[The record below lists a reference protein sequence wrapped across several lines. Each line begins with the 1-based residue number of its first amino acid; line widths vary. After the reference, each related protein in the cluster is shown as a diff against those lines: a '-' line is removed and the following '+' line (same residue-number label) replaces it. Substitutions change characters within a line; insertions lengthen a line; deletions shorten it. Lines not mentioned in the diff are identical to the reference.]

1 MTDTK
6 DRYAKKRLIHVT
18 KEQEERMAQQAHAK
32 VQAYVNELNQIQARR
47 FELATALLI
56 ADVTKNGLG
65 VTSQVKDLAV
75 STARELAAEM
85 VEADAKQKWEGL
97 KALFVELAVPGPQDA
112 LEWAAKQV
120 GVTLFDVLP
129 EEPDNL
135 IVEPTIADVAKVAH

>member
-1 MTDTK
+1 MSDTK
-6 DRYAKKRLIHVT
+6 KKYAEKRLIHVT

-32 VQAYVNELNQIQARR
+32 VQAYVNELNQMQARR

-56 ADVTKNGLG
+56 ADATKNGLG
-65 VTSQVKDLAV
+65 YTDGGAAV
-75 STARELAAEM
+75 VETARSVASAM

-97 KALFVELAVPGPQDA
+97 KALFAELSVPGPQDA

-129 EEPDNL
+129 EAPESL
-135 IVEPTIADVAKVAH
+135 IVAPTIEAIEKVSH